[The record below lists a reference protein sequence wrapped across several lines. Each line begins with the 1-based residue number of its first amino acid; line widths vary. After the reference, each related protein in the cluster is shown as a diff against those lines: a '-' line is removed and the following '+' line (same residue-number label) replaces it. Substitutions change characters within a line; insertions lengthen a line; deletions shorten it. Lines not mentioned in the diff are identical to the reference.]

1 MAKLTIVGICGEAF
15 SGKDTAAR
23 HLVNHCGFFRIALAD
38 TIRSAF
44 DSMDG
49 PTWELRKELD
59 TANRKSREPLQVI
72 GNECRE
78 DNGDAEPWVEVS
90 KIKMI
95 YMFKY
100 HPYPRFKFAVP
111 DIRRQEEHDM
121 LDEFAKEW
129 GGDFTS
135 IKLLRKAEKLEGE
148 LANHSSEVSVR
159 TVKCHHEYEND
170 RGIPEL
176 RGRIDWL
183 IHEKFE
189 QPSAPRTELA
199 LA

>member
-1 MAKLTIVGICGEAF
+1 MSKLTIVGICGEARA
-15 SGKDTAAR
+15 GKDEVAK
-23 HLVNHCGFFRIALAD
+23 HLVCNLGFFRIALAD
-38 TIRSAF
+38 EVRSSV
-44 DSMDG
+44 DSLDG

-59 TANRKSREPLQVI
+59 SVKMASRSPLQVI

-78 DNGDAEPWVEVS
+78 DNGEAEPWVEIA

-121 LDEFAKEW
+121 LGEFAREW
-129 GGDFTS
+129 DGDFMS
-135 IKLLRKAEKLEGE
+135 VKLFRQAEKLEGE
-148 LANHSSEVSVR
+148 LANHSSELSVR

-183 IHEKFE
+183 IHERFE
-189 QPSAPRTELA
+189 QQEAPKTELA